1 MSPTIHFVLEVLVLY
16 FIPIFGMGYNPTLL
30 SYRPCLFLLGG
41 IYILWRGISRKVSLS
56 DWGITTKGWHYGWT
70 HLLSITLILPL
81 FIFLI
86 LRISSPDLRVWLI
99 GYDMLNVSL
108 PMRLILYFFV
118 SVPIQE
124 LIFRSYLTWRMDKL
138 GVSTKLNITVSTLL
152 FIAGH
157 IPFRSPIMLGVVI
170 VIGYVYSRLYV
181 HHRNIFPVLISHAI
195 VGTLLILIRN
205 YFLPY

>member
-1 MSPTIHFVLEVLVLY
+1 MSPTLFFILEIIVLY
-16 FIPIFGMGYNPTLL
+16 FIPVFGMGYNPALL
-30 SYRPCLFLLGG
+30 GYRPYLFLLGG
-41 IYILWRGISRKVSLS
+41 IYVLWRGVSRGVTLS

-70 HLLSITLILPL
+70 HLVSITFILPL
-81 FIFLI
+81 IAFLI
-86 LRISSPDLRVWLI
+86 LSISSPELQVYLI
-99 GYDMLNVSL
+99 GFDMLSVSV
-108 PMRLILYFFV
+108 PMRLILYTFV

-124 LIFRSYLTWRMDKL
+124 FIFRSYLTWRMDQL
-138 GVSTKLNITVSTLL
+138 GYNTKLNIAVSSLL
-152 FIAGH
+152 FVAGH

-181 HHRNIFPVLISHAI
+181 HHRSIFPILVSHSV